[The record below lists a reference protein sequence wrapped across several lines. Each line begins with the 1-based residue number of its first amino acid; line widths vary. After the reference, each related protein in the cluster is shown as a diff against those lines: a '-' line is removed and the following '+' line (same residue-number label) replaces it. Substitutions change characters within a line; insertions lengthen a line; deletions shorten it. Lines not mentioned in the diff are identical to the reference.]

1 MEIKILC
8 GCGAKFKFDVE
19 PVNGRSPGPVH
30 CPACGQDRTEET
42 NVLIGQQLAG
52 SVAAAPAAPR
62 ISVSAAPAP
71 TPAAAVPAAAQA
83 AIPAIRIPAAAP
95 APAAASAAAVGPKMT
110 VMPVPE
116 STKSL
121 SVKPP
126 GEAAVHAAPAPSA
139 AANAATPAPGSPKMA
154 FMPAPAAGSG
164 ASLSVAGAAKPEVVQ
179 VVAGS
184 APPPPPPP
192 THVHPAA
199 ARMMPSAAPIPAEG
213 KFGMGVTGA
222 VIGCLLGAGIWY
234 FLALNVLGGWR
245 ILAWIPGIIGGIAAV
260 LLAKRPS
267 QRLGVAAGV
276 VAAVV
281 TIATQFAVIAGL
293 NDKYLT
299 EASEE
304 SFTQTMAIAKK
315 AANAKTDAQVLELM
329 DEDPRYV
336 GLSDDDAKGFRAA
349 LGRALEKAAKAARQK
364 SAQDGTLDEDDK
376 AEVAEYR
383 KKRLPELIKFA
394 KGEPSRTTFLEK
406 EKERLKEEDYV
417 TYEPRWFWIGVWVF
431 SSIESAYVFGR
442 GKKK

>member
-1 MEIKILC
+1 
-8 GCGAKFKFDVE
+8 
-19 PVNGRSPGPVH
+19 
-30 CPACGQDRTEET
+30 
-42 NVLIGQQLAG
+42 
-52 SVAAAPAAPR
+52 
-62 ISVSAAPAP
+62 
-71 TPAAAVPAAAQA
+71 
-83 AIPAIRIPAAAP
+83 
-95 APAAASAAAVGPKMT
+95 
-110 VMPVPE
+110 
-116 STKSL
+116 
-121 SVKPP
+121 
-126 GEAAVHAAPAPSA
+126 
-139 AANAATPAPGSPKMA
+139 
-154 FMPAPAAGSG
+154 
-164 ASLSVAGAAKPEVVQ
+164 
-179 VVAGS
+179 
-184 APPPPPPP
+184 
-192 THVHPAA
+192 
-199 ARMMPSAAPIPAEG
+199 
-213 KFGMGVTGA
+213 MGVTGA

-260 LLAKRPS
+260 LMAKRPS